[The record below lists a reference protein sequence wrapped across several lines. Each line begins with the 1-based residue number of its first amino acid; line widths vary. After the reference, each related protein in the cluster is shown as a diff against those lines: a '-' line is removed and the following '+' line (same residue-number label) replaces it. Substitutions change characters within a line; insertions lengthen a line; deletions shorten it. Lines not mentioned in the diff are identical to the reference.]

1 MLPLRTVVF
10 AGLSSLLALAGCVE
24 MPSADR
30 QLQLA
35 TLEFHSGCL
44 YVTRPA
50 YSKAHSDCVL
60 ALYEERQQEYARV
73 RDKVMPPPPPEAW
86 VAPATSF
93 SPEPGPRYY
102 LP

>member
-1 MLPLRTVVF
+1 
-10 AGLSSLLALAGCVE
+10 

-44 YVTRPA
+44 YPTRPA

-60 ALYEERQQEYARV
+60 ALYEERQHELARI
-73 RDKVMPPPPPEAW
+73 RDKVMPAPPPE
-86 VAPATSF
+86 VSLAPASSF
-93 SPEPGPRYY
+93 SSEPGPRDY

>member
-1 MLPLRTVVF
+1 MLPLRIVAFV
-10 AGLSSLLALAGCVE
+10 GLLSLAGCIE

-60 ALYEERQQEYARV
+60 ALYEERQQEIGRL
-73 RDKVMPPPPPEAW
+73 REKVMPPPPPQSETW
-86 VAPATSF
+86 VPASSF
-93 SPEPGPRYY
+93 SSEPGPRDY